1 MPDVRA
7 LLRLAYI
14 GRVCVAIGI
23 YVAAAFYFKE
33 VEPGILVMVASAAVL
48 SVSVSAVSAWYTEVR
63 RVAPGQTFLYVQT
76 LFDLALV
83 TAVVHVTGGFTSNFA
98 PLYILV
104 ISLSSLLFPFAS
116 SLLITLLAGVL
127 YFAVIFWF
135 NPPDLSVALWLQLAL
150 FVIVSLAA
158 GWIAS
163 KVRAVAS
170 ERQILEEEVE
180 RLRLEASD
188 ILDNL
193 RSGILTMDG
202 SGKLSYLNPVAEQL
216 LGLDAEAAIGESV
229 NDLLA
234 EVAPEMARVL
244 SLTQRDGMSVRRF
257 EAEIKRGDDV
267 FPFGLTTTSIN
278 VGEGNVS
285 AIFTDISE
293 SKRIED
299 LKLRNE
305 RLEAVAEMSASLA
318 HEIKNPLASIR
329 SSVEQLARSMQTG
342 EDEKFLTQLVVRES
356 DRLSGLLSEF
366 LDFARVRVT
375 QRVSLNLLTVVTE
388 AARMA
393 GEHPDC
399 RSGSQVT
406 IEGDDVEINGDE
418 DLIHSIV
425 FNLVLNAIQ
434 AAGEGGKVTVT
445 VRHGQPGDI
454 PGGITFEGPAVIMV
468 SDTGPGI
475 PSDLLNR
482 LFEPFVTGRVGGTG
496 LGLAIVQRAVD
507 AHQGVVYVES
517 NQGVGS
523 VFTVVLPSSGNAGK
537 AA

>member
-33 VEPGILVMVASAAVL
+33 VEPGILVLVASAAVL

-63 RVAPGQTFLYVQT
+63 RVAPDQTFLYVQT

-83 TAVVHVTGGFTSNFA
+83 TTVVHVTGGFTSNFA

-202 SGKLSYLNPVAEQL
+202 SGKLSYLNPVAEKL
-216 LGLDAEAAIGESV
+216 LGLDAETAIGESV

-267 FPFGLTTTSIN
+267 FPFGLTTTSID

-299 LKLRNE
+299 LKLKNE
-305 RLEAVAEMSASLA
+305 RLEAVAELSASLA

-329 SSVEQLARSMQTG
+329 SSVEQLSRSAQTG
-342 EDEKFLTQLVVRES
+342 EDEKFLAQLVVRES

-375 QRVSLNLLTVVTE
+375 QRISLNLLTVAAE

-399 RSGSQVT
+399 RSGAQVT
-406 IEGDDVEINGDE
+406 VEGDDVEINGDE
-418 DLIHSIV
+418 DLVHRIV
-425 FNLVLNAIQ
+425 FNLVLNAMQ
-434 AAGEGGKVTVT
+434 AAGEGAQVTVT
-445 VRHGQPGDI
+445 VRLGQPGDA
-454 PGGITFEGPAVIMV
+454 PGGIAFEGPAVIMV
-468 SDTGPGI
+468 SDNGPGI
-475 PSDLLNR
+475 PKDLLNR

-507 AHQGVVYVES
+507 AHQGVVYAES
-517 NQGVGS
+517 NQGVGT
-523 VFTVVLPSSGNAGK
+523 VFTVVLPSSRSTEKVA
-537 AA
+537 